1 MWCAQIEVG
10 NLNVS
15 STSPLAVTPA
25 ASNVQGKA
33 EPHAAVTAPLPWGM
47 PEQLGSYLG
56 PMMQSLGNSA
66 PGHILAD
73 ASGAPKF
80 RQNRAAV
87 HAPTSAPLPAGSAVA
102 LHSTAPAAGAA
113 AVSGLGAPC
122 SALDQLP
129 IPAASAPLPA
139 MLPEHTDSEAKAA
152 LPSAGAPQI
161 LRADNLRSAHAPA
174 TPRPLAEAPAQGHL
188 LLAATSGTAFPT
200 SVPVRALAPSPRL
213 PGWTGGTCPG
223 LRMTWLLAPQ
233 TWHRTLCSR
242 LHEPHAS
249 ACDSH
254 VAALWWS
261 SWSAAR

>member
-1 MWCAQIEVG
+1 
-10 NLNVS
+10 
-15 STSPLAVTPA
+15 
-25 ASNVQGKA
+25 
-33 EPHAAVTAPLPWGM
+33 
-47 PEQLGSYLG
+47 
-56 PMMQSLGNSA
+56 MMQSLGNSA

-87 HAPTSAPLPAGSAVA
+87 HAPTSAPLPAGSSVA

-200 SVPVRALAPSPRL
+200 SVPVRALAPVPGYPGGQAAHALAADDLVVGAPDMAQNALQPPAMSPMPAPVTATL
-213 PGWTGGTCPG
+213 PPCGGPAGRPPG
-223 LRMTWLLAPQ
+223 EMHAAQHETPKICGDPTLMLR
-233 TWHRTLCSR
+233 
-242 LHEPHAS
+242 
-249 ACDSH
+249 D
-254 VAALWWS
+254 
-261 SWSAAR
+261 